1 MRAITLSLIAIFLAA
16 CSSACSGG
24 AGPGQDAAAQPV
36 GTAPAP
42 QPAPPPPPAPAAA
55 PVVFVGDSITQ
66 LWTSLPYVN
75 AGINGQTSAQMLERF
90 RADVLAKRPSVV
102 VILAGTNDVFLE
114 EFPTVGSVD
123 RMADMA
129 SASGACVILGLLP
142 PAFISGVGIRE
153 TVEENLAA
161 QQRWNA
167 DIKMLAQAHT
177 YRVADYRTPM
187 EGRPEL
193 FVDTLHPN
201 SDGYAVMLGVVQPLV
216 DECLAR

>member
-1 MRAITLSLIAIFLAA
+1 MRSIALSLMIFLAA

-24 AGPGQDAAAQPV
+24 AGPGQDAPAQPV

-42 QPAPPPPPAPAAA
+42 QPAPPLPPSEAR
-55 PVVFVGDSITQ
+55 PVVFMGDSITK
-66 LWTSLPYVN
+66 LWESLPYIN

-90 RADVLAKRPSVV
+90 EVDVLSKRPSVV

-114 EFPTVGSVD
+114 EFPAVDNVG

-129 SASGACVILGLLP
+129 AASGACVILGTLP
-142 PAFISGVGIRE
+142 PAFIAGVGIRE
-153 TVEENLAA
+153 TVEENLEA

-187 EGRPEL
+187 EARPEL
-193 FVDTLHPN
+193 FADTLHPN
-201 SDGYAVMLGVVQPLV
+201 ADGYAVMLGVVQPLV